1 VNEQNNGRSSRLPG
15 FYKLGLEERIEKLSD
30 FIELTREEQYHL
42 RHEALSP
49 ALADQMVENVVGVFG
64 LPFGVA
70 VNFQIQER
78 DYLIPMAIEES
89 SVVAAASHVAKLVR
103 EHGRITVSSTDPIM
117 IGQIQIVGAPDPQAA
132 RARILQAR
140 ERILEIANEQDPVL
154 KEVGGG
160 ARDIEVRVLQTV
172 RGPMVIAHLL
182 VDVRNAMGA
191 NAVNTMAEAL
201 SLFLEGLTGGKV
213 LLRIV
218 SNLADRRLARARLE
232 VSPSAFDEHGW
243 NGEEV
248 VEGILNAYAF
258 ALADPYRA
266 ATHNKGVMNGIDALM
281 IATGNDW
288 RAIEAGAH
296 AYAAR
301 SGRYE
306 PLTKWSRAEDGPSA
320 SAQGRPEHGRMGGKL
335 IGEIEVPMAV
345 GLIGGATKVHPVAKV
360 ALKILGVTSAQEL
373 GEVAAAVGLVQN
385 LAAMRSLVTE
395 GIQKGHMSLHAR
407 NVAVSAGAAGEAV
420 GQVASQMVREGRIG
434 FDRAKQILRHALRA
448 AEREVQKLETRL
460 GEEPPKDAPKPKP
473 APETGSEPKPPAES
487 S

>member
-1 VNEQNNGRSSRLPG
+1 MNEQNNGRSSRLPG

-30 FIELTREEQYHL
+30 CAELTREEQYHL

-49 ALADQMVENVVGVFG
+49 VLADQMVENVVGVFG

-70 VNFQIQER
+70 VNFQIQGR
-78 DYLIPMAIEES
+78 DYLIPMAVEES

-103 EHGRITVSSTDPIM
+103 EHGRITVSSTDPVM
-117 IGQIQIVGAPDPQAA
+117 IGQIQIVGAPDPEAA
-132 RARILQAR
+132 RERILQAR

-160 ARDIEVRVLQTV
+160 ARDIQVRVLQTV

-232 VSPSAFDEHGW
+232 VAPSAFDEHGW
-243 NGEEV
+243 KGEEV

-281 IATGNDW
+281 VATGNDW

-306 PLTKWSRAEDGPSA
+306 PLTKWSRAEDG
-320 SAQGRPEHGRMGGKL
+320 QL

-360 ALKILGVTSAQEL
+360 ALKILGVKSAQEL

-434 FDRAKQILRHALRA
+434 FDRAKQLLRHALRA

-460 GEEPPKDAPKPKP
+460 DKEPAKDAPKPKP
-473 APETGSEPKPPAES
+473 APQPADEPKPPAENP
-487 S
+487 

>member
-1 VNEQNNGRSSRLPG
+1 VNEQHNGRSSRLPG
-15 FYKLGLEERIEKLSD
+15 FYKLGVEERIEKLSGL
-30 FIELTREEQYHL
+30 IELTREEQYHL

-70 VNFQIQER
+70 VNFQIQGR
-78 DYLIPMAIEES
+78 DYLIPMAVEES

-103 EHGRITVSSTDPIM
+103 EHGRITVSSTDPVM
-117 IGQIQIVGAPDPQAA
+117 IGQIQIVGAPDPEAA

-160 ARDIEVRVLQTV
+160 ARDIQVRVLQTV
-172 RGPMVIAHLL
+172 RGPMVIVHLL

-232 VSPSAFDEHGW
+232 VAPSAFDEHGW
-243 NGEEV
+243 KGEEV

-301 SGRYE
+301 NGRYE
-306 PLTKWSRAEDGPSA
+306 PLTKWSRAED
-320 SAQGRPEHGRMGGKL
+320 GKL

-360 ALKILGVTSAQEL
+360 ALKILGVTTAQEL

-385 LAAMRSLVTE
+385 LAALRSLVTE

>member
-1 VNEQNNGRSSRLPG
+1 MNETNNGRSSRLPG
-15 FYKLGLEERIEKLSD
+15 FYKLGVEERIETLSKL
-30 FIELTREEQYHL
+30 IELTREEQYQL
-42 RHEALSP
+42 RHDALSP
-49 ALADQMVENVVGVFG
+49 ALANQMVENVVGVFG

-70 VNFQIQER
+70 ANFQIQGR
-78 DYLIPMAIEES
+78 DYLIPMAVEES

-103 EHGRITVSSTDPIM
+103 EHGRITAGSTDPIM
-117 IGQIQIVGAPDPQAA
+117 IGQIQIVGAPDPEAA
-132 RARILQAR
+132 RERILEAR

-160 ARDIEVRVLQTV
+160 AKDIEVRVLQTV

-232 VSPSAFDEHGW
+232 VSPAAFDEHGW
-243 NGEEV
+243 KGDEV
-248 VEGILNAYAF
+248 VEGILDAYAF

-266 ATHNKGVMNGIDALM
+266 ATHNKGVMNGIDALL

-288 RAIEAGAH
+288 RAVEAGAH

-301 SGRYE
+301 NGRYE
-306 PLTKWSRAEDGPSA
+306 PLTKWSRAEDG
-320 SAQGRPEHGRMGGKL
+320 QL
-335 IGEIEVPMAV
+335 IGEIELPMSL
-345 GLIGGATKVHPVAKV
+345 GLIGGATKVHPVAKI
-360 ALKILGVTSAQEL
+360 ALKILGVKSAQEL

-385 LAAMRSLVTE
+385 LAALRSLVTE

-420 GQVASQMVREGRIG
+420 NLVANQMIREGRIG
-434 FDRAKQILRHALRA
+434 FDRAKQLLRHALRA

-460 GEEPPKDAPKPKP
+460 EEPRKEPPKADSTH
-473 APETGSEPKPPAES
+473 EGEPKPPAQGS
-487 S
+487 